1 MGQVVTRKNIDFFY
15 KGEKIIG
22 LNKGNVKYNY
32 INLLKKYKIDG
43 QFTQNIGVTN
53 KMFCANYPF
62 LSEKNSADCIDK
74 KKLQDKFT
82 L

>member
-53 KMFCANYPF
+53 KMFIYLIF
-62 LSEKNSADCIDK
+62 
-74 KKLQDKFT
+74 F
-82 L
+82 

>member
-43 QFTQNIGVTN
+43 QFTQNIGVNN

-62 LSEKNSADCIDK
+62 LSEKIVQIA
-74 KKLQDKFT
+74 
-82 L
+82 